1 VNPIIYSLTVRPDN
15 IFTHVK
21 TLKTAPDFKL
31 HKNCQDYYTRSQIA
45 MTFFFFFSFNMVE

>member
-1 VNPIIYSLTVRPDN
+1 MNPIIYSLTVRPDN